1 MASKSVCS
9 FWSSSSCLRHIVC
22 VCVCVCVCL
31 CVRACI
37 DVRVRLDVCINVY
50 LLYQCVSMYTSRMDF
65 CRCVRCTLHSR
76 MHGYVR
82 CTYALCTNVCIHG
95 CTVYARVCVYV
106 CVCVCVCVC
115 VRTSV
120 CVCVCVC
127 VRTMLVCFHGCI
139 QNVLIRASM
148 HARTSTHTRA
158 YTHTHTHTLTHGS
171 IATWTETRPMRDHHH
186 E

>member
-1 MASKSVCS
+1 LASKSVCS

-50 LLYQCVSMYTSRMDF
+50 RRRVYQCIPRYPRMDF

-95 CTVYARVCVYV
+95 CTVYARVCV
-106 CVCVCVCVC
+106 CVCTHDA
-115 VRTSV
+115 R
-120 CVCVCVC
+120 
-127 VRTMLVCFHGCI
+127 MLSRMYTKCTHKSKYAC
-139 QNVLIRASM
+139 A
-148 HARTSTHTRA
+148 HKHTHTRV
-158 YTHTHTHTLTHGS
+158 HTHTHTYTH
-171 IATWTETRPMRDHHH
+171 TWEHCDMDANKTDERPPS
-186 E
+186 